1 MILKIDMAGGIPIYQ
16 QIRNQIVY
24 GVATGLLEMGEQLP
38 TVRQLAA
45 DIGVNPMTV
54 SKAYGL
60 LKDEGVIL
68 IDRRHGAKINELP
81 VFNESLA
88 ADFDQRAELLISE
101 ALMKGVPEEKLK
113 EHLLILIEK
122 IYGKRELL

>member
-101 ALMKGVPEEKLK
+101 ALMKGVPEEKLR
-113 EHLLILIEK
+113 EHLIILIEK